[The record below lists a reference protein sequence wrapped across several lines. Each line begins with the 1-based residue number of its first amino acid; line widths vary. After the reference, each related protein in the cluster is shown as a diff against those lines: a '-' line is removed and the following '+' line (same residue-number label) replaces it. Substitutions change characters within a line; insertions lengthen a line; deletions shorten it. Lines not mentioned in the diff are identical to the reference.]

1 LPRMYIAEGDQDH
14 AEALQFYTSWLNIP
28 NGQAPTFADNL
39 KFLFSWQIYQM
50 YWRYFLW
57 NFAGRYNDASGQE
70 NMNGIDGNWTTGI
83 FDGGRHLPKS
93 VIGGD
98 PSRPLEGITYTPLF
112 ALPLIIGLFG
122 LIFHF
127 NRRKEDA
134 LVVTLLWFF
143 TGIAIVLYVNQPN
156 IQPRERDYSYVGSF
170 YAFAIWIGL
179 GVIAIADTLSKKLNA
194 KTATFAATA
203 VCLLAGPVVLAKEE
217 WKDHDRSSKMTP
229 HDMAYNYLISC
240 PKNAILFSY
249 GDNDTYS
256 LWYDQEVEGIRPDI
270 RIVNLSLFSGSWYIK
285 QMTRKMNESAPLPI
299 TMPYEKY
306 EDGVR
311 DVIYYDDRKI
321 PGYTELSDVFDFI
334 TSDNPATMVQYQSG
348 ETANYLPT
356 KNFKITINKDEV
368 IKNGV
373 VPDSDR
379 VKLTDTLK
387 FKFPPN
393 YVTKENLA
401 LFDILSHNHWKRP
414 ICFTTTVGDENM
426 IGLQPY
432 LYKEGF
438 AYHLIPF
445 TPDTTNKDQKERVNA
460 LVMYDNVVNKF
471 KWGNF
476 STAKYLDHES
486 TTMSYPNLLAS
497 FLDLTQSL
505 IAQNR
510 PDLAIKALQKCDQEL
525 PDLNPL

>member
-1 LPRMYIAEGDQDH
+1 
-14 AEALQFYTSWLNIP
+14 
-28 NGQAPTFADNL
+28 
-39 KFLFSWQIYQM
+39 
-50 YWRYFLW
+50 
-57 NFAGRYNDASGQE
+57 
-70 NMNGIDGNWTTGI
+70 
-83 FDGGRHLPKS
+83 
-93 VIGGD
+93 
-98 PSRPLEGITYTPLF
+98 
-112 ALPLIIGLFG
+112 
-122 LIFHF
+122 
-127 NRRKEDA
+127 
-134 LVVTLLWFF
+134 
-143 TGIAIVLYVNQPN
+143 
-156 IQPRERDYSYVGSF
+156 
-170 YAFAIWIGL
+170 
-179 GVIAIADTLSKKLNA
+179 
-194 KTATFAATA
+194 
-203 VCLLAGPVVLAKEE
+203 
-217 WKDHDRSSKMTP
+217 
-229 HDMAYNYLISC
+229 MAYNYLISC

-285 QMTRKMNESAPLPI
+285 QMTRKINESAPLPI